1 MQNSAPADDKIYF
14 LIDQPESAGQIM
26 ANTLLARDV
35 YRNIATFVGD
45 ALDLAKQA
53 RNSADP
59 MHHRYHNTVLIDGAR
74 GTGKSTVLINLGR
87 YLASCNAETFEQVHI
102 CAPVDPTL
110 LEDHDDL
117 FLNVI
122 LAAVL
127 SDKKVEEAQQRN
139 PSGRQA
145 LAKQLQKLGAALEH
159 MQNQREH
166 TQKGMD
172 KLRAFVGNQQ
182 LIQEVH
188 DFFAEVLK
196 LLDKKL
202 LILTIDDVDTG
213 LDKAFENLEVV
224 RRYLTSPYVMPIISG
239 DLSLY
244 HEVIWRNFLGRLLEK
259 SKEESAASVE
269 TAKELAREYERKVL
283 PIQYRQRMP
292 EVIDYLKNKNI
303 YFAYMSQDEIK
314 PLVSMPVFYA
324 WLSAL
329 LNGTVN
335 GLEQGFIDV
344 PIPTT
349 RALAQL
355 VRQLKSLFPSLQQH
369 MASFVEEKPW
379 PDSWGKLLQSMKQK
393 VFFHEVDTL
402 GELAEKWLLAL
413 ESYFSHEENACES
426 FLVVQAFSSWQSGR
440 FSSEGS
446 PLDLALFNPA
456 KNQKAK
462 KSKRGFQ
469 NQWQTELKS
478 LLPSTRL
485 RVLPDNTDVFFV
497 RPQVGVPISND
508 SMKKIR
514 IGDPTSPMRS
524 LCCNLILYKDYYN
537 PNKMAWQRYVGRI
550 FELIVLG
557 FSRDVT
563 PEDVFV
569 LMQQPPF
576 YSVASYTCGGDYSDE
591 DSESDESVS
600 DFDSTTLAIAEQQ
613 DIARKQLS
621 DDINHWRAGVLHEG
635 AVLSPWLVFN
645 AMQRCFS
652 IDFSRQLGY
661 RGGNNPSVQFE
672 DVFRSFGFAFFNI
685 WAAFAYVEKGGVF
698 GVSDAV
704 SNGGLLWRPISQDV
718 KYKDAEAYK
727 QNVASL
733 LASEKKRM
741 SVVYMLSLHPLY
753 EMMMES
759 FSARNVERLA
769 VDQEGGAFNSK
780 AIKMYTVGME
790 PVDRFYRQSP
800 HKFRILEMMRDE
812 FSTEKFAN
820 PMSNENISSREW
832 LRRNVLVS
840 NKFSGFKGKI
850 EVHHIMDALASGF
863 PEFERAN
870 QLFYEFITKY
880 KKTSELAPRFR
891 DAIEMVYG
899 RPPEPLDKPSE

>member
-45 ALDLAKQA
+45 ALDFAKQA

-283 PIQYRQRMP
+283 PMQYRQKMP
-292 EVIDYLKNKNI
+292 EVKGYFKNKDI
-303 YFAYMSQDEIK
+303 YFARMGQGEIE
-314 PLVSMPVFYA
+314 PIVSMPVFYA
-324 WLSAL
+324 WLNAL
-329 LNGTVN
+329 LNGPVN

-344 PIPTT
+344 PISTT

-355 VRQLKSLFPSLQQH
+355 VRKTKFLFSGLQQQMH
-369 MASFVEEKPW
+369 EFADSRSWSGSWEVLSQAMTEKIFLRKDDAVKDLAAKW
-379 PDSWGKLLQSMKQK
+379 
-393 VFFHEVDTL
+393 L
-402 GELAEKWLLAL
+402 GELRSYFGHEGSSCASFLLA
-413 ESYFSHEENACES
+413 ETFFSW
-426 FLVVQAFSSWQSGR
+426 LSGN
-440 FSSEGS
+440 FVHTGS
-446 PLDLALFNPA
+446 PLNMPLFMPA
-456 KNQKAK
+456 QHEKIQGFKLDVKNEWQAELERYLP
-462 KSKRGFQ
+462 KSK
-469 NQWQTELKS
+469 
-478 LLPSTRL
+478 L
-485 RVLPDNTDVFFV
+485 RFFPKNTGLFFP
-497 RPQVGVPISND
+497 RPQIGTPIAEN
-508 SMKKIR
+508 SMKAIR
-514 IGDPTSPMRS
+514 HLASEDPMQS
-524 LCCNLILYKDYYN
+524 LCCDMVLHYEYYA
-537 PNKMAWQRYVGRI
+537 PRTMAWQRYMGRV

-557 FSRDVT
+557 LLREVSE
-563 PEDVFV
+563 EDISH
-569 LMQQPPF
+569 LLQKSPF
-576 YSVASYTCGGDYSDE
+576 YSTASYAGLSGYNEGSGEEDGFLLEANHEADE
-591 DSESDESVS
+591 ANESK
-600 DFDSTTLAIAEQQ
+600 QQ
-613 DIARKQLS
+613 SAAKHQLS
-621 DDINHWRAGVLHEG
+621 HDINQWRRLVLDSG
-635 AVLSPWLVFN
+635 LTLSPWLVFN
-645 AMQRCFS
+645 AMQRSFS
-652 IDFSRQLGY
+652 RNFSRQLELPQ
-661 RGGNNPSVQFE
+661 GNLPHVQPGQ
-672 DVFRSFGFAFFNI
+672 VFRSFGMAFFNV
-685 WAAFAYVEKGGVF
+685 WSDFAYLEAGKLFGG
-698 GVSDAV
+698 SDKI
-704 SNGGLLWRPISQDV
+704 SHDQLRWRPIDKEFDYRKTSMYQ
-718 KYKDAEAYK
+718 
-727 QNVASL
+727 QNIRVLLVAGEKHGKPSVTYL
-733 LASEKKRM
+733 LSK
-741 SVVYMLSLHPLY
+741 HPLC
-753 EMMMES
+753 ELALRS
-759 FSARNVERLA
+759 FQAMATAEQDIQPIGEVTPQKKL
-769 VDQEGGAFNSK
+769 
-780 AIKMYTVGME
+780 
-790 PVDRFYRQSP
+790 
-800 HKFRILEMMRDE
+800 
-812 FSTEKFAN
+812 
-820 PMSNENISSREW
+820 SSREW
-832 LRRNVLVS
+832 MKKYVLMDEVLS
-840 NKFSGFKGKI
+840 KPQGKI
-850 EVHHIMDALASGF
+850 AAQHIVDGLKSGF
-863 PEFERAN
+863 PEFEGAN
-870 QLFYEFITKY
+870 QLFHEFIAKY
-880 KKTSELAPRFR
+880 KETSELAPRFAA
-891 DAIEMVYG
+891 AIKFVYG

>member
-35 YRNIATFVGD
+35 YRNIASFVGD
-45 ALDLAKQA
+45 ALDFAKQA

-196 LLDKKL
+196 LLDKRL

-283 PIQYRQRMP
+283 PMQYRQKMP
-292 EVIDYLKNKNI
+292 EVKDYFKNKDI
-303 YFAYMSQDEIK
+303 YFARMGQGEIE
-314 PLVSMPVFYA
+314 PIVSMPVFYA
-324 WLSAL
+324 WLNAL
-329 LNGTVN
+329 LNGPVN
-335 GLEQGFIDV
+335 GLEQGFVDV

-355 VRQLKSLFPSLQQH
+355 VRKTKFLFSGLQQQMH
-369 MASFVEEKPW
+369 EFADSRSWSGSWEVLSQAMTEKIFLRKDDALKDLAAKW
-379 PDSWGKLLQSMKQK
+379 
-393 VFFHEVDTL
+393 L
-402 GELAEKWLLAL
+402 GELRSYFGHEGSSCASFLLAETFFFWL
-413 ESYFSHEENACES
+413 SDDFAHAD
-426 FLVVQAFSSWQSGR
+426 
-440 FSSEGS
+440 S
-446 PLDLALFNPA
+446 PLNSPLFMPA
-456 KNQKAK
+456 QHGKIQGFKLDVKNEWQAELERYLP
-462 KSKRGFQ
+462 KSK
-469 NQWQTELKS
+469 
-478 LLPSTRL
+478 L
-485 RVLPDNTDVFFV
+485 RFFPQYTGLFFP
-497 RPQVGVPISND
+497 RPQVGAPISGS
-508 SMKKIR
+508 SMKAIR
-514 IGDPTSPMRS
+514 HLASVDPMQS
-524 LCCNLILYKDYYN
+524 LCCDMVLHREYYTSGN
-537 PNKMAWQRYVGRI
+537 MAWQRYMGRV
-550 FELIVLG
+550 FELVVLG
-557 FSRDVT
+557 LLRDVS
-563 PEDVFV
+563 ERDISR
-569 LMQQPPF
+569 LLQKSPF
-576 YSVASYTCGGDYSDE
+576 YSTTSYAGSSGYYE
-591 DSESDESVS
+591 DDGEEDNFPSEVNQEANGAVWS
-600 DFDSTTLAIAEQQ
+600 EQQ
-613 DIARKQLS
+613 SEVRNQLVH
-621 DDINHWRAGVLHEG
+621 DINQWRKLVLG
-635 AVLSPWLVFN
+635 SGLRLSPWLVFN

-652 IDFSRQLGY
+652 LNFPRQLGF
-661 RGGNNPSVQFE
+661 RGGNPPSINPGG
-672 DVFRSFGFAFFNI
+672 VFRSFGMAFFNV
-685 WAAFAYVEKGGVF
+685 WSAFAYLETGSLF
-698 GVSDAV
+698 GRSDAV
-704 SNGGLLWRPISQDV
+704 STGQLRWRSISKEIDYKRTDMYQQNILGLLM
-718 KYKDAEAYK
+718 A
-727 QNVASL
+727 N
-733 LASEKKRM
+733 EKNHKP
-741 SVVYMLSLHPLY
+741 SVTCLLSLHPLC
-753 EMMMES
+753 ELALSS
-759 FSARNVERLA
+759 FRAMAEIEDDDWGDNWGDDEDNLTKNKNVNFNGGGGNKTYSSLTKKSSPIREEA
-769 VDQEGGAFNSK
+769 VLREG
-780 AIKMYTVGME
+780 
-790 PVDRFYRQSP
+790 
-800 HKFRILEMMRDE
+800 L
-812 FSTEKFAN
+812 
-820 PMSNENISSREW
+820 SSREW
-832 LRRNVLVS
+832 MRKHVLVADE
-840 NKFSGFKGKI
+840 FLRFKGKI
-850 EVHHIMDALASGF
+850 EAIHIAHALRVSF
-863 PEFERAN
+863 SDFENAN
-870 QLFYEFITKY
+870 QLFNEFVTKY
-880 KKTSELAPRFR
+880 NKKSELAPRFR
-891 DAIEMVYG
+891 EAIEAVYG
-899 RPPEPLDKPSE
+899 RSPEPLDKPAE

>member
-87 YLASCNAETFEQVHI
+87 YLESCNAETFEQVHI

-127 SDKKVEEAQQRN
+127 SDRKVEEAQQRN

-283 PIQYRQRMP
+283 PMQYRQKMP
-292 EVIDYLKNKNI
+292 EVKDYFKNKSI
-303 YFAYMSQDEIK
+303 HFARVNQGEIE
-314 PLVSMPVFYA
+314 PIVSMPVFYA
-324 WLSAL
+324 WLNSL
-329 LNGTVN
+329 LNGPVN
-335 GLEQGFIDV
+335 GLEQGFVDV
-344 PIPTT
+344 PISTT

-355 VRQLKSLFPSLQQH
+355 VRKTKFLFSGLQQQMH
-369 MASFVEEKPW
+369 EFADSRSWSGSWEALSQAMTEKIFLRKDDAVKDLAAKW
-379 PDSWGKLLQSMKQK
+379 
-393 VFFHEVDTL
+393 L
-402 GELAEKWLLAL
+402 GELRSYFGHEGSSCASFLLA
-413 ESYFSHEENACES
+413 ETFFSW
-426 FLVVQAFSSWQSGR
+426 LSGD
-440 FSSEGS
+440 FVHAGS
-446 PLDLALFNPA
+446 PLNMPLFMPA
-456 KNQKAK
+456 QHEKIQGFKLDVKNEWQAELERYLP
-462 KSKRGFQ
+462 KSKLRFFPQ
-469 NQWQTELKS
+469 NTGL
-478 LLPSTRL
+478 
-485 RVLPDNTDVFFV
+485 FFP
-497 RPQVGVPISND
+497 RPQIGAPIAES
-508 SMKKIR
+508 SMKAIR
-514 IGDPTSPMRS
+514 HLASENPMQS
-524 LCCNLILYKDYYN
+524 LCCDMVLHYEYYA
-537 PNKMAWQRYVGRI
+537 PRTMAWQRYMGRV

-557 FSRDVT
+557 LLRDVSE
-563 PEDVFV
+563 EDISH
-569 LMQQPPF
+569 LLQKSPF
-576 YSVASYTCGGDYSDE
+576 YSTVSYAGLSGYNEGSGEEDGFLLEANHEADE
-591 DSESDESVS
+591 ANESK
-600 DFDSTTLAIAEQQ
+600 QQ
-613 DIARKQLS
+613 SAAKNQLS
-621 DDINHWRAGVLHEG
+621 HDINQWRQLVLDSG
-635 AVLSPWLVFN
+635 LTLSPWLVFN
-645 AMQRCFS
+645 AMQRSFS
-652 IDFSRQLGY
+652 RNFSRQLELPQ
-661 RGGNNPSVQFE
+661 GNLPHVQPGQ
-672 DVFRSFGFAFFNI
+672 VFRAFGMAFFNV
-685 WAAFAYVEKGGVF
+685 WSDFAYLEAGKLFDGSDKISHDQLRWKTIDKEFDYRKTSMYQQNIRVLLVAGEKHSKPSVTY
-698 GVSDAV
+698 
-704 SNGGLLWRPISQDV
+704 LLSKHPLCELALRSFQAMTEAEQEAQPIDKVVPQ
-718 KYKDAEAYK
+718 
-727 QNVASL
+727 
-733 LASEKKRM
+733 EKK
-741 SVVYMLSLHPLY
+741 L
-753 EMMMES
+753 
-759 FSARNVERLA
+759 
-769 VDQEGGAFNSK
+769 
-780 AIKMYTVGME
+780 
-790 PVDRFYRQSP
+790 
-800 HKFRILEMMRDE
+800 
-812 FSTEKFAN
+812 
-820 PMSNENISSREW
+820 SSREW
-832 LRRNVLVS
+832 MKRYVLVDQA
-840 NKFSGFKGKI
+840 FSEFKGKI
-850 EVHHIMDALASGF
+850 ATQHIVDALKSGF
-863 PEFERAN
+863 PEFEGAN
-870 QLFYEFITKY
+870 QLFCEFIVKY
-880 KKTSELAPRFR
+880 KETSELAPRFR
-891 DAIEMVYG
+891 EAIEAVYG
-899 RPPEPLDKPSE
+899 RPPEPLDKPAE